1 MIHANHAGS
10 TWPRPPGVAAAMQRA
25 LTVEPT
31 QHARLYDEAHATIAH
46 WFGLPTPERLVP
58 TGSCTQALSIVLGD
72 LPWRAGDVVVTSRLE
87 HHALVRPVQKLVHE
101 RAVVHRAMPR
111 APDGPIDLE
120 AVEAT
125 LREGRVRL
133 VAVTGASNVTGELLP
148 IAELAALAHAHGA
161 AFLLDSAQVAGVLPC
176 DVRALGVDV
185 LVFAG
190 HKGLH
195 GPLGVGGFWAA
206 STVAF
211 ECPAAQC
218 EIATDGAPR
227 VPTAPFPGFCDTGS
241 VNLPALVGLAA
252 GLAWLEAQPPSVRE
266 RPVRLAAWLRQEVR
280 DRWPERLLGGKGPH
294 TGALSLRLE
303 AAQLARAEAH
313 FAARGIVVRA
323 GQHCAPMA
331 LAALGVPQGCLRL
344 SFGPQNHDD
353 DAAAVLAGLEGLLAG
368 ATR

>member
-10 TWPRPPGVAAAMQRA
+10 TWPRPPGVAAALQRA
-25 LTVEPT
+25 LTAEPV
-31 QHARLYDEAHATIAH
+31 QQARQYEEAHAALAR
-46 WFGLPTPERLVP
+46 WFGVPTPERLVP
-58 TGSCTQALSIVLGD
+58 TGSCTQALAIVLGD
-72 LPWRAGDVVVTSRLE
+72 LPWRTGDVVVTSSLE
-87 HHALVRPVQKLVHE
+87 HHAMVRPVQKLAHE
-101 RAVVHRAMPR
+101 RGVVHRTMPR
-111 APDGPIDLE
+111 TADLPIDLE

-125 LREGRVRL
+125 LRAGRVRL

-148 IAELAALAHAHGA
+148 IAALAALAHAHGA
-161 AFLLDSAQVAGVLPC
+161 TFLLDSAQVAGVLPC

-195 GPLGVGGFWAA
+195 GPLGIGGFWAA

-241 VNLPALVGLAA
+241 VNLPSLAGLAA
-252 GLAWLEAQPPSVRE
+252 GLAWLDAQPVTVRE
-266 RPVRLAAWLRQEVR
+266 RSVRLAAWLRQQVR
-280 DRWPERLLGGKGPH
+280 ARWPQRLLGGNGPH
-294 TGALSLRLE
+294 TGALSVRLE
-303 AAQLARAEAH
+303 PAQLARAEAH

-353 DAAAVLAGLEGLLAG
+353 DAASVLAGLEQLLEG
-368 ATR
+368 AA